1 MFDARGVISV
11 DANGH
16 DAEELALKAIDAG
29 AEDVQVQDG
38 SIDVY
43 TAPTEFESVR
53 EGLEQAGL
61 GIASAELAMVPKTT
75 LEASAQ
81 VSVRPSSCVLYW
93 RRPTMSV
100 AELEETQDH
109 PRYHIDTSWFDENNL
124 SFVDIV
130 QGRMCDSCRERIGE
144 EVEDRQ
150 PVFDRTAGR
159 MTFEV
164 KRVQYGANPIRVIR
178 DCCSRKKNFIGGGC

>member
-1 MFDARGVISV
+1 
-11 DANGH
+11 
-16 DAEELALKAIDAG
+16 
-29 AEDVQVQDG
+29 
-38 SIDVY
+38 
-43 TAPTEFESVR
+43 
-53 EGLEQAGL
+53 
-61 GIASAELAMVPKTT
+61 
-75 LEASAQ
+75 
-81 VSVRPSSCVLYW
+81 
-93 RRPTMSV
+93 MSV
-100 AELEETQDH
+100 PQLEETQDH
-109 PRYHIDTSWFDENNL
+109 PRYHIDSSWFDENNL

-178 DCCSRKKNFIGGGC
+178 DCCSRKKNYIVPDMTTLEAIFRIFLANGNQPMPLGHVREQLQEWCPGGGCQWLLLTDEQMVRLLSRDAYYGLRPHEAPVAA